1 MTVPACRD
9 NTRPVIAMINPPE
22 HIALLS
28 LLLLS
33 LVRVAHRLRGAALVQ
48 RALIGPNGRRR

>member
-1 MTVPACRD
+1 MTDLPNRD
-9 NTRPVIAMINPPE
+9 NTRPVIAMISPPE

-28 LLLLS
+28 LPMLS

-48 RALIGPNGRRR
+48 LAWAGPKDRRV